1 MELIINTE
9 SPAARAIMALAHA
22 AGTAEIYINTL
33 SRMSNA
39 VLFNQDDMGM
49 DDTETLDT
57 IRVLSLL
64 RSDIKDI
71 ATDKT
76 IARSLERAVN
86 QYDDIQ
92 IIPAGPFSV
101 KVLSHNTTPLNTWH
115 EMITAIKSGI
125 EYMGAIYSNNDANR
139 EIAVKLDDIGNII
152 DRMGDVTEWADT
164 FAENPEFTKKAGAE
178 AIIRTY
184 SQVASLKAAHTFE
197 ILKNIQTDM
206 VREGYPAEKIAEITE
221 AIELQKNVAEIL
233 KRNLAVLTAS
243 EAKEEGGDE

>member
-1 MELIINTE
+1 MELRINTE
-9 SPAARAIMALAHA
+9 SPAARAIIAMAHA

-33 SRMSNA
+33 SRLSNA

-64 RSDIKDI
+64 RSDIQDI
-71 ATDKT
+71 ANDKT
-76 IARSLERAVN
+76 IASSLERADN
-86 QYDDIQ
+86 QRDDIE
-92 IIPAGPFSV
+92 IIPTGPFSV
-101 KVLSHNTTPLNTWH
+101 HVVSHNTTPTNPWL

-139 EIAVKLDDIGNII
+139 EIAVMLDDIGNMI
-152 DRMGDVTEWADT
+152 DRLGDATEWADT
-164 FAENPEFTKKAGAE
+164 FAANPEFTKKAGAA

-184 SQVASLKAAHTFE
+184 SHVASLKAAHTSE
-197 ILKNIQTDM
+197 ILEDIQTDM

-221 AIELQKNVAEIL
+221 AIKLQQKAADIL
-233 KRNLAVLTAS
+233 KRNLAELTAS
-243 EAKEEGGDE
+243 ENKGEGGDE